1 MAKLFLCLAAAN
13 GFTAVA
19 LGAFGAHGLKGR
31 LSDTLFSAFETGVQY
46 HFYHSLALLGVAVV
60 LLRTQANQLF
70 TAAGWLFVA
79 GILMFSGSLY
89 ALALGGPKWL
99 GPVTP
104 LGGVCFMLAWL
115 VTLVGALKL

>member
-46 HFYHSLALLGVAVV
+46 HFYHSLALLGVA
-60 LLRTQANQLF
+60 
-70 TAAGWLFVA
+70 
-79 GILMFSGSLY
+79 
-89 ALALGGPKWL
+89 
-99 GPVTP
+99 
-104 LGGVCFMLAWL
+104 
-115 VTLVGALKL
+115 